1 MRIHSFAIAIA
12 IALVLLFGS
21 PLVADQVLINY
32 PTCLKGDPVQ
42 PKSVELTPCETQ
54 TRSVTI
60 DALQVNDLWQFGLGQ
75 LLEEFTR
82 ECTCPN
88 DFWDA
93 TYGGSYLDDIDKKV
107 LALSSADL
115 HYQLPDTSCKQMV
128 DPMYYMSKCRSLT
141 YAGGGQDYPTI
152 QAMTDCYGTYRKACA
167 ATISDAKQ
175 KIASFNPYTLTR
187 SQTCHAVD
195 NGMAVPADLTSTY
208 STSVTVDSEQ
218 TQGVTMEESLGI
230 TIGNTTTKSSSEGV
244 EASVSV
250 GAFGFGGSVGASTS
264 SSVSEENSK
273 TVARAFDIQEAN
285 SSTLGKSQ
293 TVAVQTEYKGGSQG
307 ARYVLWQ
314 IVDTF
319 TLTRANGD
327 VVSQVKV
334 NGPTQI
340 NEYSYGVTCQPPT
353 PPPPPPPPPSPGY
366 VACPAA
372 PWFDTGGLNC
382 KGCSGT
388 CLKPGDPAWPNS
400 KNADH
405 YCCKQ

>member
-1 MRIHSFAIAIA
+1 MRIHSFAIA

-60 DALQVNDLWQFGLGQ
+60 DALQVKDLWQLGLGH
-75 LLEEFTR
+75 LLAELPLK
-82 ECTCPN
+82 CTCPGGY
-88 DFWDA
+88 FDA
-93 TYGGSYLDDIDKKV
+93 SFYGSNIDDIDKKV
-107 LALSSADL
+107 LALSWNDP
-115 HYQLPDTSCKQMV
+115 HYYQLPDKSCEQMV
-128 DPMYYMSKCRSLT
+128 DPRYYMTKCLPQPST
-141 YAGGGQDYPTI
+141 GIDY
-152 QAMTDCYGTYRKACA
+152 QSNKAMADCYDTYRKACA
-167 ATISDAKQ
+167 ATISDAKK

-250 GAFGFGGSVGASTS
+250 GWGGFGGSAGASSS

-340 NEYSYGVTCQPPT
+340 NEYSYGVTCQLPT
-353 PPPPPPPPPSPGY
+353 PPPPPPPSPGY